1 MGEPLGLGW
10 PRRPPGIHYVAPG
23 LGPIKT
29 GSMAHSTFSIRRHPD
44 GLSGW
49 WVHARIE
56 WGKGSSAAGLAR
68 SLPFKT
74 KDAAA
79 AWIREQFP
87 GALISR
93 S

>member
-1 MGEPLGLGW
+1 
-10 PRRPPGIHYVAPG
+10 
-23 LGPIKT
+23 
-29 GSMAHSTFSIRRHPD
+29 MARTTISIRRHPD
-44 GLSGW
+44 GLPGW
-49 WVHARIE
+49 WVHARVE
-56 WGKGSSAAGLAR
+56 WGTSSSGGRAGGLAR

-74 KDAAA
+74 KDAAT